1 MDTLRHV
8 KTGPGTTYTALLYTG
23 TTGKTMRGFFLTMDL
38 KNNPNVE
45 YRVELGQDTVL
56 NTEQPSAI
64 AKRKSAPGNYYFAGI
79 NAGFYIV
86 SSNVPSC
93 AGTPNEMCIVN
104 GVIGT
109 NGWDDVDRRG
119 QFFMDHVGGVWCDI
133 PTHSFG

>member
-1 MDTLRHV
+1 MCLAGIFPASTFASKTVAIRDVEYTIDTLRHV

-64 AKRKSAPGNYYFAGI
+64 AKRKSAPGNYYFA
-79 NAGFYIV
+79 
-86 SSNVPSC
+86 
-93 AGTPNEMCIVN
+93 
-104 GVIGT
+104 
-109 NGWDDVDRRG
+109 
-119 QFFMDHVGGVWCDI
+119 
-133 PTHSFG
+133 